1 MEKFKRVST
10 YMIFVFPALAIYLAV
25 IAFPIISSVG
35 LSFTDYNIYKNLAIW
50 TGLANYIKI
59 FKDPVFW
66 FSMRNNFF
74 VIFVSVCSQMP
85 LGCVL
90 AYLIYRRLVKRSV
103 FFQAMVFLPTVISTI
118 IIGIL
123 WSKMFSPIGVVPRII
138 QAITNNPSYTMTIM
152 NSKNLAMIPI
162 GFVLLWVYTGTY
174 LIIFLANLQNID
186 PNIIEAAQIDGAT
199 DGQIFRK
206 IIVPQLYGVLVLT
219 SILAIS
225 GSLRSFDLIF
235 AMTGGGPAYYTNLL
249 SIYMYNQSFIFH
261 NYGVGSAVSTVMV
274 ILSIVL
280 VILIR
285 LARRKI
291 DFMEASTV

>member
-1 MEKFKRVST
+1 MA
-10 YMIFVFPALAIYLAV
+10 FVLPALSVYLAI

-35 LSFTDYNIYKNLAIW
+35 LSFTDFNIYKNLAIW
-50 TGLANYIKI
+50 TGLTNYIKI

-66 FSMRNNFF
+66 FSMRNNLI
-74 VIFVSVCSQMP
+74 VIFVSVFGQIP
-85 LGCVL
+85 LGFGL
-90 AYLIYRRLVKRSV
+90 AYLIYRKLVKRSG

-123 WSKMFSPIGVVPRII
+123 WSKMFSPIGVVPKII
-138 QAITNNPSYTMTIM
+138 QSITNNPNYTMTIM
-152 NSKNLAMIPI
+152 NSKQLAMIPI

-186 PNIIEAAQIDGAT
+186 PNIIEAAQIDGAA
-199 DGQIFRK
+199 DGQIFIK
-206 IIVPQLYGVLVLT
+206 IIVPQLYGVIVLT

-225 GSLRSFDLIF
+225 GSLKSFDLIW

-249 SIYMYNQSFIFH
+249 APYMYQKAFIYYE
-261 NYGVGSAVSTVMV
+261 YGAGSAVSTVMV

-280 VILIR
+280 VILVR
-285 LARRKI
+285 FVRRKV
-291 DFMEASTV
+291 EAMGA

>member
-1 MEKFKRVST
+1 MEKFKRVSI
-10 YMIFVFPALAIYLAV
+10 YMAFVLPALSVYLAI

-35 LSFTDYNIYKNLAIW
+35 LSFTDFNIYKNLAIW

-66 FSMRNNFF
+66 FSMRNNLI
-74 VIFVSVCSQMP
+74 VIFVSVFGQIP
-85 LGCVL
+85 LGFGL
-90 AYLIYRRLVKRSV
+90 AYLIYRKLVKRSG

-123 WSKMFSPIGVVPRII
+123 WSKMFSPIGVVPKII
-138 QAITNNPSYTMTIM
+138 QSITNNPNYSMTIM
-152 NSKNLAMIPI
+152 NSKQLAMIPI

-199 DGQIFRK
+199 DGQILIK
-206 IIVPQLYGVLVLT
+206 IIVPQLYGVIVLT

-225 GSLRSFDLIF
+225 GSLKSFDLLF

-249 SIYMYNQSFIFH
+249 ALYMYQKSFIFYD
-261 NYGVGSAVSTVMV
+261 YGVGSAVSTVMV
-274 ILSIVL
+274 FLSIVL

-285 LARRKI
+285 FVRRKVET
-291 DFMEASTV
+291 MEA

>member
-1 MEKFKRVST
+1 MEKFKRVSI
-10 YMIFVFPALAIYLAV
+10 YMAFVLPALSVYLAI

-35 LSFTDYNIYKNLAIW
+35 LSFTDFNIYKNLAIW

-66 FSMRNNFF
+66 FSMRNNLI
-74 VIFVSVCSQMP
+74 VIFVSVFGQIP
-85 LGCVL
+85 LGFGL
-90 AYLIYRRLVKRSV
+90 AYLIYRKLVKRSG

-123 WSKMFSPIGVVPRII
+123 WSKMFSPIGVVPKII
-138 QAITNNPSYTMTIM
+138 QSITNNPNYSMTIM
-152 NSKNLAMIPI
+152 NSKQLAMIPI

-174 LIIFLANLQNID
+174 LIIFLANLQNIN

-199 DGQIFRK
+199 DGQIFIK
-206 IIVPQLYGVLVLT
+206 IIVPQLYGVIVLT

-225 GSLRSFDLIF
+225 GSLKSFDLLF

-249 SIYMYNQSFIFH
+249 ALYMYQKSFIFYD
-261 NYGVGSAVSTVMV
+261 YGVGSAVSTVMV
-274 ILSIVL
+274 FLSIVL

-285 LARRKI
+285 FVRRKVET
-291 DFMEASTV
+291 MEA

>member
-10 YMIFVFPALAIYLAV
+10 YMAFVLPALSVYLAI

-35 LSFTDYNIYKNLAIW
+35 LSFTDFNIYKNLATW

-66 FSMRNNFF
+66 FSMRNNFI
-74 VIFVSVCSQMP
+74 VIFVSVFGQIP
-85 LGCVL
+85 LGFGL
-90 AYLIYRRLVKRSV
+90 AYLIYRKLVKRSG

-123 WSKMFSPIGVVPRII
+123 WSKMFSPIGVVPKII
-138 QAITNNPSYTMTIM
+138 QSITNNPNYSMTIM
-152 NSKNLAMIPI
+152 NNKQLAMIPI

-199 DGQIFRK
+199 DGQIFIK
-206 IIVPQLYGVLVLT
+206 IIVPQLYGVIVLT

-225 GSLRSFDLIF
+225 GSLKSFDLLF

-249 SIYMYNQSFIFH
+249 ALYMYQKSFIFYD
-261 NYGVGSAVSTVMV
+261 YGVGSAVSTVMV
-274 ILSIVL
+274 FLSIIL

-285 LARRKI
+285 FIRRKVET
-291 DFMEASTV
+291 MEA

>member
-1 MEKFKRVST
+1 MEKFKRVSI
-10 YMIFVFPALAIYLAV
+10 YMAFVLPAVSVYLAI

-35 LSFTDYNIYKNLAIW
+35 LSFTDFNIYKNLATW

-66 FSMRNNFF
+66 FSMRNNFI
-74 VIFVSVCSQMP
+74 VIFVSVFGQIP
-85 LGCVL
+85 LGFGL
-90 AYLIYRRLVKRSV
+90 AYLIYRKLVKRSG

-123 WSKMFSPIGVVPRII
+123 WSKMFSPIGVVPKII
-138 QAITNNPSYTMTIM
+138 QSITNNPNYSMTIM
-152 NSKNLAMIPI
+152 NNKQLAMIPI

-199 DGQIFRK
+199 DGQIFIK
-206 IIVPQLYGVLVLT
+206 IIVPQLYGVIVLT

-225 GSLRSFDLIF
+225 GSLKSFDLLF

-249 SIYMYNQSFIFH
+249 ALYMYQKSFIFYD
-261 NYGVGSAVSTVMV
+261 YGVGSAVSTVMV
-274 ILSIVL
+274 FLSIIL

-285 LARRKI
+285 FIRRKVET
-291 DFMEASTV
+291 MEA

>member
-1 MEKFKRVST
+1 MGKFKRVSI
-10 YMIFVFPALAIYLAV
+10 YMIFVFPALAVYLAI
-25 IAFPIISSVG
+25 IAFPIISSFG

-59 FKDPVFW
+59 FKDPIFW
-66 FSMRNNFF
+66 FSMRNNFI
-74 VIFVSVCSQMP
+74 VIFVSVFGQIP
-85 LGCVL
+85 LGFGL
-90 AYLIYRRLVKRSV
+90 AYLIYRKLVKRSG

-123 WSKMFSPIGVVPRII
+123 WSKMFSPIGVYPRII
-138 QAITNNPSYTMTIM
+138 QAITNNPNYTLTIM
-152 NSKNLAMIPI
+152 NSKQLAMIPI

-199 DGQIFRK
+199 DGQIFIK
-206 IIVPQLYGVLVLT
+206 IIVPQLYGVIVLT

-225 GSLRSFDLIF
+225 GSLKSFDLLF

-249 SIYMYNQSFIFH
+249 AIYMYQKSFINY

-274 ILSIVL
+274 FLSIVL

-285 LARRKI
+285 FVRRKVET
-291 DFMEASTV
+291 MEA

>member
-1 MEKFKRVST
+1 
-10 YMIFVFPALAIYLAV
+10 LAIYLAV

-35 LSFTDYNIYKNLAIW
+35 LSFTNYNIYKNLAIW

-66 FSMRNNFF
+66 FSMKNNFF
-74 VIFVSVCSQMP
+74 VIFVSVFGQIP
-85 LGCVL
+85 LGFTL
-90 AYLIYRRLVKRSV
+90 AYLIYRRLVKRGG

-138 QAITNNPSYTMTIM
+138 QAITNNPDYSMTIM

-162 GFVLLWVYTGTY
+162 GFVLLWMYTGTY

-206 IIVPQLYGVLVLT
+206 IIIPQLYGVLVLT

-225 GSLRSFDLIF
+225 GSLKSFDLIF
-235 AMTGGGPAYYTNLL
+235 TMTGGGPAYYTNLL

-261 NYGVGSAVSTVMV
+261 NYGIGSAVSTVMV
-274 ILSIVL
+274 ILSIIL

-291 DFMEASTV
+291 DIMEA

>member
-1 MEKFKRVST
+1 MEKFKRVSI
-10 YMIFVFPALAIYLAV
+10 YMAFVLPALSVYLAI

-35 LSFTDYNIYKNLAIW
+35 LSFTDFNIYKNLAIW

-66 FSMRNNFF
+66 FSMRNNLI
-74 VIFVSVCSQMP
+74 VIFVSVFGQIP
-85 LGCVL
+85 LGFGL
-90 AYLIYRRLVKRSV
+90 AYLIYRKLVKRSG

-123 WSKMFSPIGVVPRII
+123 WSKMFSPIGVVPKII
-138 QAITNNPSYTMTIM
+138 QSITNNPNYSMTIM
-152 NSKNLAMIPI
+152 NSKQLAMIPI

-199 DGQIFRK
+199 DGQIFIK
-206 IIVPQLYGVLVLT
+206 IIVPQLYGVIVLT

-225 GSLRSFDLIF
+225 GSLRSFDLLF

-249 SIYMYNQSFIFH
+249 ALYMYQKSFIFYD
-261 NYGVGSAVSTVMV
+261 YGVGSAVSTVMV
-274 ILSIVL
+274 FLSIVL
-280 VILIR
+280 VTLIR
-285 LARRKI
+285 FVRRKVET
-291 DFMEASTV
+291 MEA

>member
-1 MEKFKRVST
+1 MENFKRVST
-10 YMIFVFPALAIYLAV
+10 YIIFVLPALAIYLAV
-25 IAFPIISSVG
+25 IAFPVISSAG

-66 FSMRNNFF
+66 FSMKNNFF
-74 VIFVSVCSQMP
+74 VIFVSVFGQIP
-85 LGCVL
+85 LGFTL
-90 AYLIYRRLVKRSV
+90 AYFIYRRLVKRGG

-123 WSKMFSPIGVVPRII
+123 WSKIFSPIGVVPRII
-138 QAITNNPSYTMTIM
+138 QVITNNPDYSMTIM
-152 NSKNLAMIPI
+152 NNKSLAMIPI

-199 DGQIFRK
+199 ESQILTK
-206 IIVPQLYGVLVLT
+206 IIIPQLYGVIVLT
-219 SILAIS
+219 MILAIS
-225 GSLRSFDLIF
+225 GSLKSFDLVF

-249 SIYMYNQSFIFH
+249 AIYMYNQSFIFH

-274 ILSIVL
+274 VLSIVL

-285 LARRKI
+285 FARRKI
-291 DFMEASTV
+291 DIMEM

>member
-1 MEKFKRVST
+1 MA
-10 YMIFVFPALAIYLAV
+10 FVLPALSVYLAV
-25 IAFPIISSVG
+25 VAFPIISSFG

-66 FSMRNNFF
+66 FSMRNNFI
-74 VIFVSVCSQMP
+74 VIFVSVFGQIP
-85 LGCVL
+85 LGFGL
-90 AYLIYRRLVKRSV
+90 AYLIYRKLVKRSG

-123 WSKMFSPIGVVPRII
+123 WSKMFSPIGVVPKII
-138 QAITNNPSYTMTIM
+138 QSITNNPNYSMTIM
-152 NSKNLAMIPI
+152 NSKQLAMIPI

-199 DGQIFRK
+199 DGQIFIK
-206 IIVPQLYGVLVLT
+206 IIVPQLYGVIVLT

-225 GSLRSFDLIF
+225 GSLKSFDLLF

-249 SIYMYNQSFIFH
+249 ALYMYQKAFVFYD
-261 NYGVGSAVSTVMV
+261 YGVGSAVSTVMV
-274 ILSIVL
+274 FLSIVL

-285 LARRKI
+285 VVRRKI
-291 DFMEASTV
+291 DKMEA

>member
-1 MEKFKRVST
+1 MGKFKRILT
-10 YMIFVFPALAIYLAV
+10 YA
-25 IAFPIISSVG
+25 
-35 LSFTDYNIYKNLAIW
+35 
-50 TGLANYIKI
+50 
-59 FKDPVFW
+59 
-66 FSMRNNFF
+66 
-74 VIFVSVCSQMP
+74 IFVSIFGQIP
-85 LGCVL
+85 LGFIL
-90 AYLIYRRLVKRSV
+90 AYLIYRKLVKRTG

-123 WSKMFSPIGVVPRII
+123 WGKMFSPVGVVSKII
-138 QAITNNPSYTMTIM
+138 QTITNNPNYSMTIM
-152 NSKNLAMIPI
+152 NSKYLSMVPI
-162 GFVLLWVYTGTY
+162 GFVLLWLYTGTY

-186 PNIIEAAQIDGAT
+186 PNIVEAAQMDGAT

-206 IIVPQLYGVLVLT
+206 IIVPQFYGVLVLA
-219 SILAIS
+219 SILAIG
-225 GSLRSFDLIF
+225 GSLRSFDLVF

>member
-1 MEKFKRVST
+1 MEKFKRVSI
-10 YMIFVFPALAIYLAV
+10 YMAFVLPALSVYLAI

-35 LSFTDYNIYKNLAIW
+35 LSFTDFNIYKNLAIW
-50 TGLANYIKI
+50 TGLTNYIKI

-66 FSMRNNFF
+66 FSMRNNLI
-74 VIFVSVCSQMP
+74 VIFVSVFGQIP
-85 LGCVL
+85 LGFGL
-90 AYLIYRRLVKRSV
+90 AYLIYRKLVKRSG

-123 WSKMFSPIGVVPRII
+123 WSKMFSPIGVVPKII
-138 QAITNNPSYTMTIM
+138 QSITNNPNYSMTIM
-152 NSKNLAMIPI
+152 NSKQLAMIPI

-199 DGQIFRK
+199 DGQIFIK
-206 IIVPQLYGVLVLT
+206 IIVPQLYGVIVLT

-225 GSLRSFDLIF
+225 GSLKSFDLLF

-249 SIYMYNQSFIFH
+249 ALYMYQKSFIFYD
-261 NYGVGSAVSTVMV
+261 YGVGSAVSTVMV
-274 ILSIVL
+274 FLSIIL
-280 VILIR
+280 VTLIR
-285 LARRKI
+285 FVRRKVET
-291 DFMEASTV
+291 MEA

>member
-1 MEKFKRVST
+1 MA
-10 YMIFVFPALAIYLAV
+10 FVLPALSVYLAI

-35 LSFTDYNIYKNLAIW
+35 LSFTDFNIYKNLAIW

-66 FSMRNNFF
+66 FSMRNNLI
-74 VIFVSVCSQMP
+74 VIFVSVFGQIP
-85 LGCVL
+85 LGFGL
-90 AYLIYRRLVKRSV
+90 AYLIYRKLVKRSG

-123 WSKMFSPIGVVPRII
+123 WSKMFSPIGVVPKII
-138 QAITNNPSYTMTIM
+138 QSITNNPNYSMTIM
-152 NSKNLAMIPI
+152 NSKQLAMIPI

-199 DGQIFRK
+199 DGQIFIK
-206 IIVPQLYGVLVLT
+206 IIVPQLYGVIVLT

-225 GSLRSFDLIF
+225 GSLKSFDLLF

-249 SIYMYNQSFIFH
+249 ALYMYQKSFIFYD
-261 NYGVGSAVSTVMV
+261 YGVGSAVSTVMV
-274 ILSIVL
+274 FLSIVL

-285 LARRKI
+285 FVRRKVET
-291 DFMEASTV
+291 MEA

>member
-1 MEKFKRVST
+1 MEKFKRVSI
-10 YMIFVFPALAIYLAV
+10 YMAFVLPALSVYLAI

-35 LSFTDYNIYKNLAIW
+35 LSFTDFNIYKNLAIW

-66 FSMRNNFF
+66 FSMRNNLI
-74 VIFVSVCSQMP
+74 VIFVSVFGQIP
-85 LGCVL
+85 LGFGL
-90 AYLIYRRLVKRSV
+90 AYLIYRKLVKRSG

-123 WSKMFSPIGVVPRII
+123 WSKMFSPIGVVPNII
-138 QAITNNPSYTMTIM
+138 QSITNNPNYSMTIM
-152 NSKNLAMIPI
+152 NSKQLAMIPI

-199 DGQIFRK
+199 DGQIFIK
-206 IIVPQLYGVLVLT
+206 IIVPQLYGVIVLT

-225 GSLRSFDLIF
+225 GSLKSFDLLF

-249 SIYMYNQSFIFH
+249 ALYMYQKAFIFYD
-261 NYGVGSAVSTVMV
+261 YGVGSAVSTVMV
-274 ILSIVL
+274 FLSIVL

-285 LARRKI
+285 FVRRKVET
-291 DFMEASTV
+291 MEA

>member
-10 YMIFVFPALAIYLAV
+10 YMAFVLPALSVYLAI

-35 LSFTDYNIYKNLAIW
+35 LSFTDFNIYKNLATW

-66 FSMRNNFF
+66 FSMRNNFI
-74 VIFVSVCSQMP
+74 VIFVSVFGQIP
-85 LGCVL
+85 LGFGL
-90 AYLIYRRLVKRSV
+90 AYLIYRKLVKRSG

-123 WSKMFSPIGVVPRII
+123 WSKMFSPIGVVPKII
-138 QAITNNPSYTMTIM
+138 QSITNNPNYSMTIM
-152 NSKNLAMIPI
+152 NNKQLAMIPI

-199 DGQIFRK
+199 DGQIFIK
-206 IIVPQLYGVLVLT
+206 IIVPQLYGVIVLT

-225 GSLRSFDLIF
+225 GSLKSFDLLF

-249 SIYMYNQSFIFH
+249 ALYMYQKSFIFYD
-261 NYGVGSAVSTVMV
+261 YGVGSAVSTVMV
-274 ILSIVL
+274 FLSIIL

-285 LARRKI
+285 FVRRKVET
-291 DFMEASTV
+291 MEA

>member
-1 MEKFKRVST
+1 MVST
-10 YMIFVFPALAIYLAV
+10 YMIFVLPALSIYLAV

-35 LSFTDYNIYKNLAIW
+35 LSFTDYNIYRNLAIW
-50 TGLANYIKI
+50 IGLANYIKI

-66 FSMRNNFF
+66 FSMKNNFF
-74 VIFVSVCSQMP
+74 VIFVSVFGQIP
-85 LGCVL
+85 LGFTL
-90 AYLIYRRLVKRSV
+90 AYFIYRRLVKRGG
-103 FFQAMVFLPTVISTI
+103 FFQSMVFLPTVISTI

-138 QAITNNPSYTMTIM
+138 QVITNNPDYSMTIM
-152 NSKNLAMIPI
+152 NNKSLAMIPI
-162 GFVLLWVYTGTY
+162 GFVLLWMYTGTY

-199 DGQIFRK
+199 ESQILIK
-206 IIVPQLYGVLVLT
+206 IIVPQLYGVLVVT
-219 SILAIS
+219 MILAIS

-274 ILSIVL
+274 VLSIVL

-285 LARRKI
+285 FARKKI
-291 DFMEASTV
+291 DIMEI

>member
-1 MEKFKRVST
+1 MEKFKRVSI
-10 YMIFVFPALAIYLAV
+10 YMAFVLPALSVYLAI

-35 LSFTDYNIYKNLAIW
+35 LSFTDFNIYKNLATW

-66 FSMRNNFF
+66 FSMRNNLI
-74 VIFVSVCSQMP
+74 VIFVSVFGQIP
-85 LGCVL
+85 LGFGL
-90 AYLIYRRLVKRSV
+90 AYLIYRRLVKRSG

-123 WSKMFSPIGVVPRII
+123 WSKMFSPIGVVPKII
-138 QAITNNPSYTMTIM
+138 QSITNNPNYSMTIM
-152 NSKNLAMIPI
+152 NSKQLAMIPI

-199 DGQIFRK
+199 DGQIFIK
-206 IIVPQLYGVLVLT
+206 IIVPQLYGVIVLT

-225 GSLRSFDLIF
+225 GSLKSFDLLF

-249 SIYMYNQSFIFH
+249 ALYMYQKSFIFYD
-261 NYGVGSAVSTVMV
+261 YGVGSAVSTVMV
-274 ILSIVL
+274 FLSIVL

-285 LARRKI
+285 FVRRKVET
-291 DFMEASTV
+291 MEA

>member
-1 MEKFKRVST
+1 
-10 YMIFVFPALAIYLAV
+10 MIFVLPALAVYLAI

-59 FKDPVFW
+59 FRDPVFW
-66 FSMRNNFF
+66 FSMRNNFI
-74 VIFVSVCSQMP
+74 VIFVSVFGQIP
-85 LGCVL
+85 LGFGL
-90 AYLIYRRLVKRSV
+90 AYLIYRKSVKGSG
-103 FFQAMVFLPTVISTI
+103 FFQAMVFLPMVISTI

-138 QAITNNPSYTMTIM
+138 QAITNNPNYSMTIM
-152 NSKNLAMIPI
+152 NSKQLAMIPI

-199 DGQIFRK
+199 DGQIFIK
-206 IIVPQLYGVLVLT
+206 IIVPQLYGVIVLT

-225 GSLRSFDLIF
+225 GSLRSFDLLF
-235 AMTGGGPAYYTNLL
+235 TMTGGGPAYYTNLL
-249 SIYMYNQSFIFH
+249 AIYMYNYSFIH
-261 NYGVGSAVSTVMV
+261 YNYGVGSAISTVMV

-280 VILIR
+280 VILVR
-285 LARRKI
+285 FVRRKVET
-291 DFMEASTV
+291 MGA

>member
-1 MEKFKRVST
+1 
-10 YMIFVFPALAIYLAV
+10 MIFILPALAVYLAV

-35 LSFTDYNIYKNLAIW
+35 LSFTDFNIYKNIAMW

-59 FKDPVFW
+59 FRDPVFW
-66 FSMRNNFF
+66 FSMRNNFI
-74 VIFVSVCSQMP
+74 VIFVSVFGQIP
-85 LGCVL
+85 LGFGL
-90 AYLIYRRLVKRSV
+90 AYLIYRKLVKRSG

-138 QAITNNPSYTMTIM
+138 QSITNNPDYSMTIM
-152 NSKNLAMIPI
+152 NSKQLAMIPI

-199 DGQIFRK
+199 DSQIFIK
-206 IIVPQLYGVLVLT
+206 IIVPQLYGVIVLT

-225 GSLRSFDLIF
+225 GSLKSFDLLF

-249 SIYMYNQSFIFH
+249 ALYMYQKSFIFYD
-261 NYGVGSAVSTVMV
+261 YGVGSAVSTVMV
-274 ILSIVL
+274 FLSIVL
-280 VILIR
+280 VTLIR
-285 LARRKI
+285 FVRRKVET
-291 DFMEASTV
+291 MEA

>member
-1 MEKFKRVST
+1 MGKFKRVST
-10 YMIFVFPALAIYLAV
+10 YAFFVLPALAVYLAV
-25 IAFPIISSVG
+25 IAFPVISSVG

-74 VIFVSVCSQMP
+74 VIFISVFGQIP
-85 LGCVL
+85 LGFVL
-90 AYLIYRRLVKRSV
+90 AYLIYRKLVKRSG

-123 WSKMFSPIGVVPRII
+123 WSKMFSPIGVIPRII
-138 QAITNNPSYTMTIM
+138 QVITNNPDYSITIM
-152 NSKNLAMIPI
+152 NSKQLAMIPI

-225 GSLRSFDLIF
+225 GSLRGFDLIF

-249 SIYMYNQSFIFH
+249 SIYMYNYSFINY

-274 ILSIVL
+274 VLSIVL

-285 LARRKI
+285 FARRKVET
-291 DFMEASTV
+291 MEA

>member
-1 MEKFKRVST
+1 
-10 YMIFVFPALAIYLAV
+10 MIFVLPALAIYLAI

-59 FKDPVFW
+59 FKDPIFW

-74 VIFVSVCSQMP
+74 VIFVSVFGQIP
-85 LGCVL
+85 LGFVL
-90 AYLIYRRLVKRSV
+90 AYLIYRRLVKRGG

-123 WSKMFSPIGVVPRII
+123 WSKMFSPFGVVPRII
-138 QAITNNPSYTMTIM
+138 QAITNNPSYSMTIM
-152 NSKNLAMIPI
+152 TNKNLAMIPI

-186 PNIIEAAQIDGAT
+186 PDIIEAAQIEGAT

-206 IIVPQLYGVLVLT
+206 IIIPQLYGVLVLT

-249 SIYMYNQSFIFH
+249 SIYMYNQSFIFY

-280 VILIR
+280 VLLIR

-291 DFMEASTV
+291 DIMEA

>member
-1 MEKFKRVST
+1 
-10 YMIFVFPALAIYLAV
+10 MIFVLPALAIYLAV

-74 VIFVSVCSQMP
+74 VIFVSVFGQIP
-85 LGCVL
+85 LGFTL

-123 WSKMFSPIGVVPRII
+123 WSKMFSPVGVVPRII
-138 QAITNNPSYTMTIM
+138 QIITNNPDYSMTIM
-152 NSKNLAMIPI
+152 TNKNLAMIPI
-162 GFVLLWVYTGTY
+162 GFVLLWMYTGTY

-186 PNIIEAAQIDGAT
+186 PDIIEAAQIDGAT

-291 DFMEASTV
+291 DIMEA

>member
-1 MEKFKRVST
+1 
-10 YMIFVFPALAIYLAV
+10 MIFVLPALAIYLAV

-66 FSMRNNFF
+66 FSMRNNFL
-74 VIFVSVCSQMP
+74 VIFVSVFGQIP
-85 LGCVL
+85 LGFVL

-138 QAITNNPSYTMTIM
+138 QVITNNPDYSMTIM
-152 NSKNLAMIPI
+152 TNKNLAMIPI
-162 GFVLLWVYTGTY
+162 GFVLLWMYTGTY

-186 PNIIEAAQIDGAT
+186 PDIIEAAQIEGAT

-206 IIVPQLYGVLVLT
+206 IIIPQLYGVLVLT

-274 ILSIVL
+274 VLSIVL

-285 LARRKI
+285 FARRKI
-291 DFMEASTV
+291 DIMEV

>member
-1 MEKFKRVST
+1 MGKFKKVLI
-10 YMIFVFPALAIYLAV
+10 YIAFVLPALSVYLAI

-35 LSFTDYNIYKNLAIW
+35 LSFTDYNIYKNTAIW
-50 TGLANYIKI
+50 TGLANYMKI

-74 VIFVSVCSQMP
+74 VIFVSVFGQIP
-85 LGCVL
+85 LGFVL
-90 AYLIYRRLVKRSV
+90 AYLIYRKLVKRSG

-123 WSKMFSPIGVVPRII
+123 WGKMFSPIGVVPRII
-138 QAITNNPSYTMTIM
+138 QVITNNPNYSITIM
-152 NSKNLAMIPI
+152 NSKQLAMIPI
-162 GFVLLWVYTGTY
+162 GFVLLWMYTGTY

-186 PNIIEAAQIDGAT
+186 PNIIEAAQIDGASE
-199 DGQIFRK
+199 GQIFRR
-206 IIVPQLYGVLVLT
+206 IIVPQLYGVVALT

-249 SIYMYNQSFIFH
+249 SIYMYNYSFINY

-274 ILSIVL
+274 VLSIIL
-280 VILIR
+280 VVIIR
-285 LARRKI
+285 LARRKV
-291 DFMEASTV
+291 DVMEA

>member
-1 MEKFKRVST
+1 
-10 YMIFVFPALAIYLAV
+10 MIFVLPALAIYLAV

-74 VIFVSVCSQMP
+74 VIFVSVFGQIP
-85 LGCVL
+85 LGFTL

-123 WSKMFSPIGVVPRII
+123 WSKMFSPVGVVPRII
-138 QAITNNPSYTMTIM
+138 QIITNNPDYSMTIM
-152 NSKNLAMIPI
+152 TNKNLAMIPI
-162 GFVLLWVYTGTY
+162 GFVLLWMYTGTY

-186 PNIIEAAQIDGAT
+186 PDIIEAAQIDGAT

-280 VILIR
+280 VFLIR

-291 DFMEASTV
+291 DIMEA

>member
-1 MEKFKRVST
+1 MEKFKRVSI
-10 YMIFVFPALAIYLAV
+10 YMAFVLPALSVYLAI

-35 LSFTDYNIYKNLAIW
+35 LSFTNYNIYKNLAIW

-66 FSMRNNFF
+66 FSMRNNLI
-74 VIFVSVCSQMP
+74 VIFVSVFGQIP
-85 LGCVL
+85 LGFGL
-90 AYLIYRRLVKRSV
+90 AYLIYRKLVKRSG

-123 WSKMFSPIGVVPRII
+123 WSKMFSPIGVVPNII
-138 QAITNNPSYTMTIM
+138 QSITNNPNYSMTIM
-152 NSKNLAMIPI
+152 NSKQLAMIPI

-199 DGQIFRK
+199 DGQIFIK
-206 IIVPQLYGVLVLT
+206 IIVPQLYGVIVLT

-225 GSLRSFDLIF
+225 GSLKSFDLLF

-249 SIYMYNQSFIFH
+249 ALYMYQKSFIFYD
-261 NYGVGSAVSTVMV
+261 YGVGSAVSTVMV
-274 ILSIVL
+274 FLSIVL
-280 VILIR
+280 VTLIR
-285 LARRKI
+285 FVRRKVET
-291 DFMEASTV
+291 MEA